1 MTRQDVRRLGV
12 ALETE
17 HHLSFPFVF
26 RYRDELYMIPES
38 STDRR
43 VMLYHCTELPLRW
56 EPLKALLEDVNAVDT
71 MVFERDGRWWMFT
84 TIAGS
89 DLGPNDAELHIF
101 YADTPFGDWKAHRLT
116 PVIMDAA
123 KGRNGGMVWNKK
135 GASTALRSGPAST
148 NMGPGSRSSASTS

>member
-1 MTRQDVRRLGV
+1 M
-12 ALETE
+12 
-17 HHLSFPFVF
+17 SFT
-26 RYRDELYMIPES
+26 IPES